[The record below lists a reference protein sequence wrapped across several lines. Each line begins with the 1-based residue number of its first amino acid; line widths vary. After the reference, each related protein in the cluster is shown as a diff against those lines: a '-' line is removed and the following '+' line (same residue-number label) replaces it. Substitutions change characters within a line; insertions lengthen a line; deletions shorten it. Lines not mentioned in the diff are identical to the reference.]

1 MRVRVAASLVL
12 VCLVT
17 FATLAT
23 YAQSPSSTGSLS
35 GTVHDANGKALRD
48 VRVSVTGTPL
58 GNESRSATSDA
69 RGAFTVSNL
78 PAGAYRVS
86 VSANGYASQSA
97 RVSVPMQG
105 ELRLALTPGGNLVV
119 RTERASSDLMKLVL
133 PSGEEYVR
141 CQCNGIAEIRLTGTT
156 TTIDHI
162 APGRYTM
169 QVLDAEGRIK
179 TTYPVTIE
187 EGQTT
192 IAEIHVP
199 E

>member
-1 MRVRVAASLVL
+1 
-12 VCLVT
+12 
-17 FATLAT
+17 
-23 YAQSPSSTGSLS
+23 
-35 GTVHDANGKALRD
+35 
-48 VRVSVTGTPL
+48 
-58 GNESRSATSDA
+58 
-69 RGAFTVSNL
+69 
-78 PAGAYRVS
+78 
-86 VSANGYASQSA
+86 
-97 RVSVPMQG
+97 MQG